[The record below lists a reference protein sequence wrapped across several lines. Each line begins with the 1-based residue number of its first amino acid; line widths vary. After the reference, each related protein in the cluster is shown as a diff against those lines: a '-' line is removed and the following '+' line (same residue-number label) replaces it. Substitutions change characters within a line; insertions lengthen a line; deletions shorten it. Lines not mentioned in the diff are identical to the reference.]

1 MCERSWYDRRRRS
14 LDTMRSNMFTGT
26 EDDQDERHDQ
36 GTINKVLGDI
46 DKERGGD
53 ALEEADRG
61 SVPREQTPLLSHTEF
76 RPYASNHGMRID
88 VFEITDSGD
97 MHSLHMFKYALTE
110 ERV

>member
-1 MCERSWYDRRRRS
+1 MSTIKNCRVVCSIYIYTWRLRCAQVC
-14 LDTMRSNMFTGT
+14 FTGT
-26 EDDQDERHDQ
+26 EDDQ
-36 GTINKVLGDI
+36 GTINKVLGDT
-46 DKERGGD
+46 DRERGGD

-61 SVPREQTPLLSHTEF
+61 AVPREQTPLLSHTEF
-76 RPYASNHGMRID
+76 RPYTSNHGMRID